1 VTSPPPDPANPFVG
15 ARVEIAS
22 ELMPEPFVMELAATA
37 GDLSVY
43 DGASTDG
50 GLTLRCIA
58 VVSALELS
66 WHEGCFLAGEP
77 ITLVTIDG
85 IVPWQIDVGAD
96 PGDVQL
102 IERPSTWTLV
112 SNGCTEPIVSIV
124 SAASIGPAL
133 PAGVVCAGQDAFL
146 GYASVML
153 QPGPVDGGAELLVYG
168 DEGWNGSGG
177 GTAFPCDG
185 LDLGDGIDHCAV
197 FGIDDEL
204 GELGETSLPFPRA
217 SAIDVQ
223 SDFVAVRDDTA
234 TIEQMAAGEIE
245 GVLSSEAITD
255 RVMSALV
262 VQTDPEASLESRLT
276 PHGYRDLLVVRQG
289 LLDDSTAATTWAIW
303 IVPAT
308 EGVPA
313 RVLRA
318 TAWNTCAR
326 GVADPTMCV

>member
-1 VTSPPPDPANPFVG
+1 
-15 ARVEIAS
+15 
-22 ELMPEPFVMELAATA
+22 
-37 GDLSVY
+37 
-43 DGASTDG
+43 
-50 GLTLRCIA
+50 
-58 VVSALELS
+58 
-66 WHEGCFLAGEP
+66 
-77 ITLVTIDG
+77 LVTIDG

-96 PGDVQL
+96 PGDVRL

-153 QPGPVDGGAELLVYG
+153 QPGPVDGGAELLVNG

-177 GTAFPCDG
+177 GTSFPCDG
-185 LDLGDGIDHCAV
+185 FDLGDGIDHCAV
-197 FGIDDEL
+197 FGIDDQF
-204 GELGETSLPFPRA
+204 GELGEASLPFP
-217 SAIDVQ
+217 SALALDAQ

-234 TIEQMAAGEIE
+234 AIEQLAAGEIE
-245 GVLSSEAITD
+245 GVLDTGAIVD
-255 RVMSALV
+255 RVVAAL
-262 VQTDPEASLESRLT
+262 TADIDPEASFESGL
-276 PHGYRDLLVVRQG
+276 HANGYRDLLVVRIG

-308 EGVPA
+308 AGFPA